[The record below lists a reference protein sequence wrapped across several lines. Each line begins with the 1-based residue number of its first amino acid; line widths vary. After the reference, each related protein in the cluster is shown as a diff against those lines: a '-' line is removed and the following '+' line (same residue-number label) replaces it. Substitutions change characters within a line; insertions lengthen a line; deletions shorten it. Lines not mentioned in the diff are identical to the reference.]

1 MKYLGVIRGVG
12 TMACGDEQLGRA
24 DYEIEGFLVRAG
36 EVVGSG
42 EIRIPAESLSRAFG
56 RRELYL
62 TTDDGRVLSVRF
74 SGKQPSAGSDA
85 AHADFGGALPAAS
98 EWRR

>member
-1 MKYLGVIRGVG
+1 MKYLGVIRGAG
-12 TMACGDEQLGRA
+12 TMASGEEQLGRA
-24 DYEIEGFLVRAG
+24 DYEIDGYLVRPG
-36 EVVGSG
+36 EVAGSG
-42 EIRIPAESLSRAFG
+42 EIRMPAEALGRAFG
-56 RRELYL
+56 RKDLNL

-74 SGKQPSAGSDA
+74 SGKNPAAASDA